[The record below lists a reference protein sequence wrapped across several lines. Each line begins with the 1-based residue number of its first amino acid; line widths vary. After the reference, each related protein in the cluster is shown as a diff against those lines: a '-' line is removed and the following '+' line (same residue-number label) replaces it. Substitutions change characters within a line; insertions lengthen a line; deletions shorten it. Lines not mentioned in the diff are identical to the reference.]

1 MCLYAILKQ
10 FCLVL
15 FDIIDSIRP
24 LNLLNFILSASFY
37 IENMFVVKTKTEEV
51 KEREEYRRVMEDSST
66 M

>member
-1 MCLYAILKQ
+1 
-10 FCLVL
+10 
-15 FDIIDSIRP
+15 